1 MAVFNAD
8 VQTPRV
14 TSDPGTDHTLPPAGS
29 LSYGGITSQ
38 SALAGTNGV
47 DTLLVSG
54 DRDRQMNGNEST
66 RITQNRTHTIGGNQ
80 QKKIVGNK
88 IENVIS
94 NFTQTTLGNLHR
106 SIIGATNDLY
116 TAAHTVAHK
125 ANQMLQEPVS
135 YFHDVAEH
143 FVKTTE
149 HHDEYQFLQ
158 LYAGSAI
165 NVIGVNMDFKG
176 GQLAAIIGSAEKT
189 AFSWAEHLAKLND
202 AAVDHR
208 FEVLDGKIGA
218 IQPVVHVTMLHEV
231 AITQK
236 ILVVGINQYL

>member
-1 MAVFNAD
+1 MGVFNAD
-8 VQTPRV
+8 NKTPRV
-14 TSDPGTDHTLPPAGS
+14 TSDPGTDHILPPSGS
-29 LSYGGITSQ
+29 LSYGAITSN

-66 RITQNRTHTIGGNQ
+66 RISQNRTHTITGNQ

-88 IENVIS
+88 VENVIS
-94 NFTQTTLGNLHR
+94 NFTQTTIGNLHR
-106 SIIGATNDLY
+106 STIGATNDLY

-125 ANQMLQEPVS
+125 ANQMLQEPVA
-135 YFHDVAEH
+135 YFHDVSEH

-158 LYAGSAI
+158 IYAASVI
-165 NVIGVNMDFKG
+165 NVFGVNMDFKG
-176 GQLAAIIGSAEKT
+176 AQLAAIIGSAEKT
-189 AFSWAEHLAKLND
+189 AFSSAEHLAKLHD
-202 AAVDHR
+202 AAVDQR
-208 FEVLDGKIGA
+208 FEALDSKIGA

-231 AITQK
+231 ALTQK
-236 ILVVGINQYL
+236 ILVIGVNQYF

>member
-1 MAVFNAD
+1 MGVFNAD

-14 TSDPGTDHTLPPAGS
+14 TSDPGTDHILPPAGS
-29 LSYGGITSQ
+29 LSYGAITSN

-88 IENVIS
+88 VENVIS
-94 NFTQTTLGNLHR
+94 NFTQTTIGNLHR

-143 FVKTTE
+143 FVKTRE
-149 HHDEYQFLQ
+149 HHDEFQEYQ
-158 LYAGSAI
+158 LYAASAI
-165 NVIGVNMDFKG
+165 NVIGMNNDFKLLQTALIAG
-176 GQLAAIIGSAEKT
+176 AAEK
-189 AFSWAEHLAKLND
+189 AALSWDEHLAKIHD
-202 AAVDHR
+202 AALDQR
-208 FEVLDGKIGA
+208 FDTLDGKIGA